1 MGCGASTPA
10 KDVSPASG
18 SAPAAAAFVDE
29 AEGQGLSKIEL
40 TADQKA
46 ALKKGAYAKLSAQEG
61 KTIAEIKAIAKAD
74 PEGEGKRLL
83 NEKNVIAVRVLFL
96 SNRLDHAD
104 SLAYTHHHLIW

>member
-29 AEGQGLSKIEL
+29 AEGLSKIEL

-104 SLAYTHHHLIW
+104 SQAYTHHHLIW